1 MDIAQSPLVYRIYF
15 MKKTSAK
22 IPKTNLGTLFSPSF
36 PALQVLFNY
45 NSSHWPGDFRAAL
58 NVALLAI
65 PQGMA
70 YALVAGLPI
79 QYGLLGS
86 AFAAIFG
93 GLFGRDRFITLGPTN
108 ATAVLLFGVFAGLGM
123 INQNGMGSE
132 STLFVLPWI
141 LLFAGIFLL
150 LAAFLR
156 ISFMV
161 QFVSRTVITAYVTTA
176 SLLIIANQAKHVLG
190 LSGKGEEVPSEFWA
204 ILVQALK
211 GIAQASPPSI
221 WLSII
226 TAIIFL
232 LLQTK
237 FKTWPN
243 VALTLVL
250 SSLVGL
256 VFKQY
261 GWQVSQLDA
270 FESNGSF
277 LIIPSINTMGL
288 HWETILWSASAVS
301 LLCLLEGLSIGKSLA
316 ARAGDRIDGNQETFA
331 IGCANVSCS
340 FLSGMPASGSLTRSS
355 LNVQSGA
362 RTSLSNILAG
372 ALVLSGYFL
381 LGDLVAY
388 VPLPSLATLVIF
400 IGASLVKARQIKT
413 VSKATRSD
421 AITFLV
427 TLGVGLIISLQMAIF
442 AGVITSILLFLKKVA
457 QPEMIEHGYNEEGE
471 LTELSDKTK
480 RPEPEVSIV
489 HVEGELFFAAADL
502 FYEQIRRVGE
512 DENLRVLVLK
522 LLHAHHLDATSV
534 LALEELL
541 DYLKE
546 KNCHVLLCE
555 VRRDAL
561 RILRDSGVLARI
573 NRKNVFPHSAVNPT
587 LSTAKAIRRAKHL
600 ISGEQAKV
608 TIYADREKD
617 PDG

>member
-1 MDIAQSPLVYRIYF
+1 

-45 NSSHWPGDFRAAL
+45 SSSHWPGDFRAAL

-156 ISFMV
+156 ISFLV

-237 FKTWPN
+237 FK
-243 VALTLVL
+243 
-250 SSLVGL
+250 
-256 VFKQY
+256 
-261 GWQVSQLDA
+261 
-270 FESNGSF
+270 
-277 LIIPSINTMGL
+277 ITMRDC
-288 HWETILWSASAVS
+288 
-301 LLCLLEGLSIGKSLA
+301 CL
-316 ARAGDRIDGNQETFA
+316 
-331 IGCANVSCS
+331 
-340 FLSGMPASGSLTRSS
+340 
-355 LNVQSGA
+355 
-362 RTSLSNILAG
+362 
-372 ALVLSGYFL
+372 
-381 LGDLVAY
+381 
-388 VPLPSLATLVIF
+388 
-400 IGASLVKARQIKT
+400 
-413 VSKATRSD
+413 
-421 AITFLV
+421 
-427 TLGVGLIISLQMAIF
+427 
-442 AGVITSILLFLKKVA
+442 
-457 QPEMIEHGYNEEGE
+457 
-471 LTELSDKTK
+471 
-480 RPEPEVSIV
+480 
-489 HVEGELFFAAADL
+489 
-502 FYEQIRRVGE
+502 
-512 DENLRVLVLK
+512 
-522 LLHAHHLDATSV
+522 
-534 LALEELL
+534 
-541 DYLKE
+541 
-546 KNCHVLLCE
+546 
-555 VRRDAL
+555 
-561 RILRDSGVLARI
+561 
-573 NRKNVFPHSAVNPT
+573 
-587 LSTAKAIRRAKHL
+587 
-600 ISGEQAKV
+600 
-608 TIYADREKD
+608 
-617 PDG
+617 